1 MSACINN
8 EETIFQLDET
18 GDIWILALCDFP
30 SSYSANEIIRE
41 HEFLQDRLPRKH
53 FKERKTKLLIL
64 TAQCLLRTG
73 PQLLWFLS
81 TLREMFDSSSYFSWI
96 TSQSTSST

>member
-18 GDIWILALCDFP
+18 GMAGDIWILALCDFP

-73 PQLLWFLS
+73 PQVNLQRVDLDLE
-81 TLREMFDSSSYFSWI
+81 LRSSF
-96 TSQSTSST
+96 Q